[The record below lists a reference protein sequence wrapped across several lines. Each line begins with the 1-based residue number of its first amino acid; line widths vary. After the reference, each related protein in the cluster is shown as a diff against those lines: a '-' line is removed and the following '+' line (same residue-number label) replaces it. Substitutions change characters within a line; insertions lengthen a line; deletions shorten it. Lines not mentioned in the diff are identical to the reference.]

1 MKTMTRIFTV
11 AAMLAVVAVIAAP
24 IASANCLPNKTMTSW
39 GIGGYKYVNLPAG
52 SNNSNVVGRFWQ
64 AGGRGLANE
73 GTFDDTQWLRFYSG
87 TSKWYILGEL
97 GTAGVFGCPAGSLI
111 LTLDTA
117 SGQNLTV
124 QLDETPAGNAFD
136 LSRFNTDFNLGT
148 KPRPQVASSA
158 RAGTA
163 VNLQVNVQA
172 QTAGIYTLGAAEA
185 ATPSYRIVSAGGSSD
200 PGGLASAYAAG
211 PAVAPG
217 TPTPFSANCS
227 NPAVD
232 QWISVQELVDGVPSD
247 TLGARTRISCNPA
260 LANPDFKHIDRPGR
274 PNPRSGR

>member
-1 MKTMTRIFTV
+1 MTRILTV

-24 IASANCLPNKTMTSW
+24 IASANCLPNKTMTTW
-39 GIGGYKYVNLPAG
+39 GTGGYKYVNMPAG
-52 SNNSNVVGRFWQ
+52 SNNSNTVGRFWQ
-64 AGGRGLANE
+64 AGGRTLANE
-73 GTFDDTQWLRFYSG
+73 GTFDDTNWLRFYAP
-87 TSKWYILGEL
+87 TAKWYILGEL

-111 LTLDTA
+111 VTVDTA

-124 QLDETPAGNAFD
+124 QLDETPALPNAFD
-136 LSRFNTDFNLGT
+136 LSRFGVDFNFGT
-148 KPRPQVASSA
+148 KPRPQVASSS

-172 QTAGIYTLGAAEA
+172 QSAGIYTLGAAVA
-185 ATPSYRIVSAGGSSD
+185 ATPTYRIVSASGTSD

-217 TPTPFSANCS
+217 TPTPFSADCS
-227 NPAVD
+227 NPAAD
-232 QWISVQELVDGVPSD
+232 QWIATQAIVDGVPAD
-247 TLGARTRISCNPA
+247 TVSARTRISCNPA
-260 LANPDFKHIDRPGR
+260 LADPEFKHIDRPSR

>member
-11 AAMLAVVAVIAAP
+11 AAMLALVAVIAAP

-52 SNNSNVVGRFWQ
+52 SNNSNVVGKFWQ
-64 AGGRGLANE
+64 AGGRSLANE
-73 GTFDDTQWLRFYSG
+73 GTFDDTQWLRLYAP
-87 TSKWYILGEL
+87 TQKWYILGEL

-136 LSRFNTDFNLGT
+136 LSRFNVDFNLGA
-148 KPRPQVASSA
+148 KPRPQVGSSA
-158 RAGTA
+158 RNGTN
-163 VNLQVNVQA
+163 VDLSINLQA
-172 QTAGIYTLGAAEA
+172 QSAGIYTLGAAVA
-185 ATPSYRIVSAGGSSD
+185 ATPAYRLVSASGTSD
-200 PGGLASAYAAG
+200 PGGSAAAYAAG
-211 PAVAPG
+211 PTLTPG
-217 TPTPFSANCS
+217 GSTPFSANCS
-227 NPAVD
+227 NPAAD
-232 QWISVQELVDGVPSD
+232 QWIAVQSIVDGVPAD
-247 TLGARTRISCNPA
+247 TLGPRTRISCNPA